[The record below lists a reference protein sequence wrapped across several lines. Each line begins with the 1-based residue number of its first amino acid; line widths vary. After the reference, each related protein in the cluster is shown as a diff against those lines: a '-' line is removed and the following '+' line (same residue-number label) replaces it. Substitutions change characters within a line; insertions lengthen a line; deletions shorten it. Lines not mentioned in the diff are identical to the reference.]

1 MRHFDK
7 GEWSLSMKKIL
18 KALLKPCISGPV
30 LILPDSSGFGN
41 GKVEF
46 VEVAVDFFTSLKL
59 VWIVHH

>member
-1 MRHFDK
+1 MN
-7 GEWSLSMKKIL
+7 KIL
-18 KALLKPCISGPV
+18 KALIKPCISGPV

-41 GKVEF
+41 GNAEF